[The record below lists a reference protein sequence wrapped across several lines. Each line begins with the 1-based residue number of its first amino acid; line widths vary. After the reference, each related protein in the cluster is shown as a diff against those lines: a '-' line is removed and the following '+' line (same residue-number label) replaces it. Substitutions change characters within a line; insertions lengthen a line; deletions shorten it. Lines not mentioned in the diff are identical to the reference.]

1 MTNVAVIRI
10 EWDSLRGGILY
21 RSHRGRLADQG
32 GLSEAGG
39 GEEEESGKGKR
50 NGCAVTENEDPRFAA
65 NPRQRPGTEANFRAE
80 SMHPWYW

>member
-21 RSHRGRLADQG
+21 RSYRGRLADQG
-32 GLSEAGG
+32 GLGEA
-39 GEEEESGKGKR
+39 EEEENGKSKR
-50 NGCAVTENEDPRFAA
+50 NGCAVTENGDSRFVA